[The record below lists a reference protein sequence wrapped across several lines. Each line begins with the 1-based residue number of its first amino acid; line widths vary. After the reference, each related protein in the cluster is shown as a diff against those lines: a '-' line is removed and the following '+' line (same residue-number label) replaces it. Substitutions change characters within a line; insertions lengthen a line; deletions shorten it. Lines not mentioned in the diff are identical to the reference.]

1 MPWLNGAHRPLL
13 RQACALDARMETGG
27 NLSVSSTQALSAMLS
42 KLGATLTDESTVS
55 HRRMS
60 ETTMKAS
67 FIE

>member
-1 MPWLNGAHRPLL
+1 MPWLNGAHRLLL
-13 RQACALDARMETGG
+13 RQACTLDARMETGE

-60 ETTMKAS
+60 ETAINAS